1 MAKFSQ
7 TFLQGLL
14 QPSYQQGLFTA
25 AQKAGQL
32 PGQLQQQQLQQQQMQ
47 ALRSM
52 TPEQRAQ
59 FAMQSAQTPQQIN
72 AAQQQLTAAQ
82 TASANKAKEA
92 AVAQLNAKYREYIQ
106 EADPKRINQLEQEIR
121 GLATA
126 AGRDVTAVENQLQ
139 AVRSRK
145 ATQVTQAEFE
155 TFFDKYVPEDKKEEY
170 RGLTQAQIIKQLDDD
185 ADVEEAREWANWL
198 NKNTITDSNRQ
209 EAINLA
215 VKAFGADAAEKVAK
229 AEASQFSKTEQ
240 AKKGR
245 KRTLL
250 VTYQGKEEDIKE
262 LSNLFGSA
270 ATKKP
275 TKLEIYLNE
284 DGSVP
289 DRILN
294 MLRDTATSAIGQDF
308 NYTWPPQVPERGAG
322 NTDVLPPP
330 PSPTSTVPTLNQLMG
345 R

>member
-14 QPSYQQGLFTA
+14 QPSYQEGLFTA
-25 AQKAGQL
+25 ARGIGQA
-32 PGQLQQQQLQQQQMQ
+32 PGLRKQQQEQQQQMQ

-59 FAMQSAQTPQQIN
+59 YSMQTAKTPQQIN

-82 TASANKAKEA
+82 TASANQAKEA

-106 EADPKRINQLEQEIR
+106 ETDPNRISQLEQEIR

-185 ADVEEAREWANWL
+185 ADVEEAREWAKWL
-198 NKNTITDSNRQ
+198 NKNTITDGNRQ
-209 EAINLA
+209 QAIDLA
-215 VKAFGADAAEKVAK
+215 VKAFGSKAASEVAR
-229 AEASQFSKTEQ
+229 AEASQLSKTKE
-240 AKKGR
+240 AKAER

-250 VTYQGKEEDIKE
+250 VTYQGRQDPM
-262 LSNLFGSA
+262 LASMGQPA
-270 ATKKP
+270 PTAKP
-275 TKLEIYLNE
+275 TKLDIYLDK
-284 DGSVP
+284 DGNVP
-289 DRILN
+289 ERILN

-322 NTDVLPPP
+322 NTDVLPPL

>member
-14 QPSYQQGLFTA
+14 QPSYQEGLFSA
-25 AQKAGQL
+25 ARGIGQA
-32 PGQLQQQQLQQQQMQ
+32 PGLRKQQQEQQQQMQ
-47 ALRSM
+47 ELRSM

-92 AVAQLNAKYREYIQ
+92 AVAQLNAKYREYIK

-126 AGRDVTAVENQLQ
+126 AGRDVTSVENQLQ
-139 AVRSRK
+139 SVRSIK
-145 ATQVTQAEFE
+145 AAQVTQAEFE

-170 RGLTQAQIIKQLDDD
+170 RGLTQAQIIKQLNAD
-185 ADVEEAREWANWL
+185 ANVEEAREWANWL

-215 VKAFGADAAEKVAK
+215 VKAYGADAAEKVAK
-229 AEASQFSKTEQ
+229 AETSQFSKTKE
-240 AKKGR
+240 AKEGR

-250 VTYQGKEEDIKE
+250 VTYQGKEEAFS
-262 LSNLFGSA
+262 LGPA
-270 ATKKP
+270 PTKKP
-275 TKLEIYLNE
+275 TKLEIYLDEN
-284 DGSVP
+284 GNVP

-294 MLRDTATSAIGQDF
+294 MLSDTATSAVGQDF
-308 NYTWPPQVPERGAG
+308 EYTWPPKVPLRNE
-322 NTDVLPPP
+322 PPP
-330 PSPTSTVPTLNQLMG
+330 PPPPPTSTVPTLNQLMG

>member
-1 MAKFSQ
+1 M
-7 TFLQGLL
+7 G
-14 QPSYQQGLFTA
+14 
-25 AQKAGQL
+25 
-32 PGQLQQQQLQQQQMQ
+32 
-47 ALRSM
+47 R
-52 TPEQRAQ
+52 
-59 FAMQSAQTPQQIN
+59 TPQ
-72 AAQQQLTAAQ
+72 
-82 TASANKAKEA
+82 K
-92 AVAQLNAKYREYIQ
+92 
-106 EADPKRINQLEQEIR
+106 
-121 GLATA
+121 
-126 AGRDVTAVENQLQ
+126 
-139 AVRSRK
+139 
-145 ATQVTQAEFE
+145 
-155 TFFDKYVPEDKKEEY
+155 
-170 RGLTQAQIIKQLDDD
+170 
-185 ADVEEAREWANWL
+185 
-198 NKNTITDSNRQ
+198 
-209 EAINLA
+209 
-215 VKAFGADAAEKVAK
+215 KVAK

-245 KRTLL
+245 KRTPL

>member
-14 QPSYQQGLFTA
+14 QPSYQEGLFSA
-25 AQKAGQL
+25 ARGIGQA
-32 PGQLQQQQLQQQQMQ
+32 PGLRKQQQEQQQQMQ
-47 ALRSM
+47 ELRSM

-72 AAQQQLTAAQ
+72 VAQQQLTAAQ

-106 EADPKRINQLEQEIR
+106 EAEPKRINQLEQEIR

-139 AVRSRK
+139 NVRSIK
-145 ATQVTQAEFE
+145 AAQVTQAEFE

-170 RGLTQAQIIKQLDDD
+170 RGLTQAQIIKQLNAD
-185 ADVEEAREWANWL
+185 ANVEEAREWANWL

-215 VKAFGADAAEKVAK
+215 VKAYGADAAEKVAK
-229 AEASQFSKTEQ
+229 AEASQFSKTKE
-240 AKKGR
+240 AKAER

-250 VTYQGKEEDIKE
+250 VTYQGKEEDIKG
-262 LSNLFGSA
+262 LSNLLGSA

-275 TKLEIYLNE
+275 TKLDIYLNE

-308 NYTWPPQVPERGAG
+308 NYTWSPQVPERGAG

-330 PSPTSTVPTLNQLMG
+330 PPTSTVPTLNQLMG

>member
-7 TFLQGLL
+7 EFLRQMANPAMG
-14 QPSYQQGLFTA
+14 QGLFTA
-25 AQKAGQL
+25 AKQAAQL

-59 FAMQSAQTPQQIN
+59 YSMQTAKTPQQIN

-82 TASANKAKEA
+82 TASANQAKEA

-106 EADPKRINQLEQEIR
+106 ETDPDRISQLEQEIR

-139 AVRSRK
+139 NVRSIK
-145 ATQVTQAEFE
+145 ATKVTQAEFE

-170 RGLTQAQIIKQLDDD
+170 RGLTQAQIIKQLNAD
-185 ADVEEAREWANWL
+185 ANVEKAREWANWL
-198 NKNTITDSNRQ
+198 NKNTITDGNRQ
-209 EAINLA
+209 QAIELA
-215 VKAFGADAAEKVAK
+215 VKAFGSKAASEVAR
-229 AEASQFSKTEQ
+229 AEASQLSKTNE
-240 AKKGR
+240 AKAGR

-250 VTYQGKEEDIKE
+250 VTYQGRQDPM
-262 LSNLFGSA
+262 LASMGQPA
-270 ATKKP
+270 PTAKP
-275 TKLEIYLNE
+275 TKLDIYLDK
-284 DGSVP
+284 DGNVP
-289 DRILN
+289 ERILN
-294 MLRDTATSAIGQDF
+294 MLKDTATSAIGQDF

-330 PSPTSTVPTLNQLMG
+330 PPPTSTVSTLNQILG